1 MMAMLCWR
9 FIAFL
14 AVKMAAVGVIVP
26 GVPSAP
32 FILLAAWSAGK
43 GWPQLEQWLLQ
54 HEKYGPLIIAW
65 RHERAIPRSAKWLA
79 SAMMLFSAVMLLVS
93 AAPTLLK
100 ALLALFLIAVA
111 IWLWTRREPKFA
123 A

>member
-1 MMAMLCWR
+1 
-9 FIAFL
+9 
-14 AVKMAAVGVIVP
+14 
-26 GVPSAP
+26 VPSAP